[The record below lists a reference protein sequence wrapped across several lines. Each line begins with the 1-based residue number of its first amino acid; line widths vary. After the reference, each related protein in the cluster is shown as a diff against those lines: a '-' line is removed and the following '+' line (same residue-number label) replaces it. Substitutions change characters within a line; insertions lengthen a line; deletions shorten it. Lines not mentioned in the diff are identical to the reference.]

1 MKADLAA
8 SIHARLSVRAKERSE
23 GFQDV
28 LTRYGVERFL
38 YRLSQT
44 PARDTLWLKGAK
56 LFDLWF
62 DVPHR
67 PTRDADFLGFGP
79 ADQVALE
86 STIRNACLLDL
97 ADGMVYDPESI
108 RIQEIREEARYGGL
122 RVTLTGTL
130 KKARCPVQLDVGYG
144 DAVTPGPEEAVYPT
158 LLDDLPAPRLRVYPR
173 ETVIAEKLE
182 AITVLGMANSRM
194 KDYFDLRALAHEG
207 ATDQQILAEAIRATF
222 ERRGTPLPTEVMPGL
237 DDRFG
242 RDRAKQSQ
250 WNAFLAKN
258 RLEAP
263 PLKVVVREVRAFV
276 EAPLNS
282 ATKTREA
289 VSKPTYE

>member
-1 MKADLAA
+1 VKADLAA
-8 SIHARLSVRAKERSE
+8 SIHARLSARAKERGE
-23 GFQDV
+23 VFQDV
-28 LTRYGVERFL
+28 LTRYGLERFL
-38 YRLSQT
+38 YRLSRT
-44 PARDTLWLKGAK
+44 PARDTLWLKGAL

-79 ADQVALE
+79 ADQAALE
-86 STIRNACLLDL
+86 AAVRDAC
-97 ADGMVYDPESI
+97 AIEVPDGMAYDPESM
-108 RIQEIREEARYGGL
+108 RVREIREDARYAGL

-158 LLDDLPAPRLRVYPR
+158 LLDNLPAPRLRVYPR

-182 AITVLGMANSRM
+182 AIATLGMANSRM

-207 ATDQQILAEAIRATF
+207 AADPRVLSEAIRATF
-222 ERRGTPLPTEVMPGL
+222 ERRRTPLPAGMLLGL
-237 DDRFG
+237 DDSFG
-242 RDRAKQSQ
+242 RDRVKQSQ
-250 WNAFLAKN
+250 WSAFLAKN

-263 PLKVVVREVRAFV
+263 ALDVVVREVRSFLEV
-276 EAPLNS
+276 PLS
-282 ATKTREA
+282 QA
-289 VSKPTYE
+289 SKRQEPA

>member
-8 SIHARLSVRAKERSE
+8 SIHARLSVRAKERGE
-23 GFQDV
+23 VFQDV

-38 YRLSQT
+38 YRLSCT
-44 PARDTLWLKGAK
+44 PARDTLWLKGAL

-79 ADQVALE
+79 SDQAALE
-86 STIRNACLLDL
+86 TSVRDACVIEVP
-97 ADGMVYDPESI
+97 DGMAYDPQSI
-108 RIQEIREEARYGGL
+108 RVREIREDARYAGL

-182 AITVLGMANSRM
+182 AIATLGMANSRM

-207 ATDQQILAEAIRATF
+207 AADPRVLSEAIRATF
-222 ERRGTPLPTEVMPGL
+222 ERRRTPLPAGMLLGL
-237 DDRFG
+237 EDQFG
-242 RDRAKQSQ
+242 RDRVKQSQ

-258 RLEAP
+258 RLDAP
-263 PLKVVVREVRAFV
+263 PLDVVVREVRSFLEV
-276 EAPLNS
+276 PLNQ
-282 ATKTREA
+282 A
-289 VSKPTYE
+289 SKRQEPV

>member
-8 SIHARLSVRAKERSE
+8 SIHARLSARAKER
-23 GFQDV
+23 GQVFQDV

-38 YRLSQT
+38 YRLSRT
-44 PARDTLWLKGAK
+44 PARDTLWLKGAL

-67 PTRDADFLGFGP
+67 PTRDADFLGVGP
-79 ADQVALE
+79 ADQAVLQGAV
-86 STIRNACLLDL
+86 RDAC
-97 ADGMVYDPESI
+97 AIEARDGMSYDPASV
-108 RIQEIREEARYGGL
+108 RVREIRENASYGGL
-122 RVTLTGTL
+122 RVALTGTL

-182 AITVLGMANSRM
+182 AIATLGMTNSRM
-194 KDYFDLRALAHEG
+194 KDYFDLRALAH
-207 ATDQQILAEAIRATF
+207 AIRATF
-222 ERRGTPLPTEVMPGL
+222 ARRGTPLPAAMLLGL
-237 DDRFG
+237 EDEFA
-242 RDRAKQSQ
+242 RDRLKQSQ

-263 PLKVVVREVRAFV
+263 ALEVVVRQVRSYL
-276 EAPLNS
+276 EAPLRQ
-282 ATKTREA
+282 A
-289 VSKPTYE
+289 SKPRGRA

>member
-8 SIHARLSVRAKERSE
+8 SIHARLSARAKVRGEI
-23 GFQDV
+23 FQEV
-28 LTRYGVERFL
+28 LTRYGIERFL
-38 YRLSQT
+38 YRLSLT
-44 PARDTLWLKGAK
+44 PARDILWLKGAL

-67 PTRDADFLGFGP
+67 PTRDADFLGFGST
-79 ADQVALE
+79 DQDALE
-86 STIRNACLLDL
+86 SVVRDACTIDVL
-97 ADGMVYDPESI
+97 DGMRYDPASI
-108 RIQEIREEARYGGL
+108 RVREIQEDAHYAGL

-130 KKARCPVQLDVGYG
+130 KNARCPVQLDVGYG

-182 AITVLGMANSRM
+182 AIATLGIANSRM

-207 ATDQQILAEAIRATF
+207 ATDRRVLSEAIRATF
-222 ERRGTPLPTEVMPGL
+222 ERRRTPLPVGMLLGL
-237 DDRFG
+237 DDQFA
-242 RDRAKQSQ
+242 RDKVKQVQ

-258 RLEAP
+258 RLQGP
-263 PLKVVVREVRAFV
+263 TLDIVVREVRAFLEV
-276 EAPLNS
+276 PLS
-282 ATKTREA
+282 QALKSQERG
-289 VSKPTYE
+289 